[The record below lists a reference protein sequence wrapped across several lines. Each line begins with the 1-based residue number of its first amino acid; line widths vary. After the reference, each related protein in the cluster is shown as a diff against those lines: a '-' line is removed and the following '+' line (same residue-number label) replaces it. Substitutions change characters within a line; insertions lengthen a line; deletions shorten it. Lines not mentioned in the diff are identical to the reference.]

1 MTDAV
6 SDTQDMNALTEAAAT
21 LLLRSPALSLSQ
33 ILELLDIGD
42 AEFREMS
49 RANARIAE
57 LLEQRRDGTL
67 SRREP
72 ELRQCPSCGE
82 DFVPYAGA
90 RHCSDECRAIAR
102 IEGVSRV

>member
-1 MTDAV
+1 MTEAA

-57 LLEQRRDGTL
+57 LLAQRRDGTL
-67 SRREP
+67 SRREA
-72 ELRQCPSCGE
+72 ELRQCSSCGE
-82 DFVPYAGA
+82 DFVPYGGA
-90 RHCSDECRAIAR
+90 RQCSDECRAIAR